1 MPTRNS
7 YRAGADCRHV
17 GNAPTAAIA
26 TIEASLPPPV
36 VASPAAAAAAALG
49 ASGAAA
55 VVAAAAVGDGA
66 AGGGFARPAHVS
78 PTAKPPVV
86 RQPHEREAASKLRAF
101 GKTQL
106 ANRPRPQRA

>member
-1 MPTRNS
+1 MT
-7 YRAGADCRHV
+7 
-17 GNAPTAAIA
+17 
-26 TIEASLPPPV
+26 
-36 VASPAAAAAAALG
+36 
-49 ASGAAA
+49 A

-66 AGGGFARPAHVS
+66 VGGSFARPAHVL

-86 RQPHEREAASKLRAF
+86 RQTHEREAASKLRAF